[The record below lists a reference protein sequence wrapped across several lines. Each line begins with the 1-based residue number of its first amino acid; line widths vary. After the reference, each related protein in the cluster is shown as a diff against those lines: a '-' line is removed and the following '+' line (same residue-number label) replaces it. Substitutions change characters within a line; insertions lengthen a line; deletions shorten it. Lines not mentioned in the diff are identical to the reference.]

1 MLRKAVSRVALT
13 LAATMMFVTGSV
25 TDTFAQGSTGVIRG
39 RVVTPEGQPIVAA
52 RVTVVGTG
60 LGNVTDAQGNYFINN
75 VSAGLVTVRAASL
88 GYQAKEIKDQR
99 IIAGNTVTL
108 DFTLSASAVEVE
120 AIVVNGERNPLVPRD
135 QVSSRAIVTGETIDK
150 LPMDN
155 SANIIRLQPGVIS
168 TNRGDGY
175 SIRGSREGEAAVYI
189 DGVPIRR
196 LQTGSTQ
203 NEIEVPT
210 NGLAQVDVTTGGISA
225 RFGNAQSGVINFVT
239 KSGGTTYSG
248 SASLQSTDLAPLW
261 WRTGLTRGELSFGGP
276 VPFVNRLS
284 FFAALTLEGQRYGT
298 SSTRQETHAPNY
310 IITGLDTVI
319 RLPRTNAAKLSGC
332 TNSVGA
338 TCDSV
343 DIFVPKFTDIANGD
357 SEFKGLGIRNLGS
370 TSDETVIS
378 SKLTYGLGRGSK
390 LDLSWQGRRGQS
402 VSYGLTNP
410 ESQSGSLNVNHILT
424 ASGYFILNQSAD
436 HALALDTKVSYQ
448 VGRGNS
454 GPLDIAW
461 LNDNRQGLMG
471 FHLTG
476 LKFIVNDLQ
485 DRYPVSEKQ
494 LLASRSKI
502 IPPGLDYYFKDKPEY
517 LNYGETAARSG
528 AAGLAASLRY
538 SPYGGTAGSTQ
549 GIGDPGL
556 AWDQNSRWYTT
567 AQLDYQMTRYNRI
580 WIGGEMTTEKDDA
593 FSIGTFSGSSGMSRF
608 TPKFGGIFLQD
619 RLDIGDVVLETGLRY
634 DRFDANYFFPRI
646 PGFAATLPDSLT
658 KDKWIDPGYQGVCG
672 GVSDAI
678 IASCVAAGTDTSFL
692 GRIKENTDCGGD
704 LTAAKR
710 TNADGVAVCK
720 NNFIDSKVHTVLS
733 PKIAVSFPVTTS
745 STFRLSY
752 GQNAQTPP
760 LSTIFSNVLDDG
772 RNTNTL
778 YGRDVDIPRTI
789 QFEAGYRQVFSG
801 STVIDV
807 AMYSKTNRNSLSYRK
822 ASYTDPVTGA
832 PFLFNVLE
840 NADYSIARGADVT
853 LDKRISDVLDLTLN
867 YSYIDARGTGSDPG
881 TFTNIFARNTSNFAA
896 INPLLPPEGPEILL
910 PVDQSAAHTLS
921 SIMTLQLPSDFARS
935 NKIANAILGNVG
947 VFTTARV
954 QSGLPYTR
962 LDPKVGGNLSDAGPP
977 TSTFFGA
984 IAEQLNASH
993 LPMQKSL
1000 DARITKGF
1008 KVFNKQLSAFADFR
1022 NPLNLENTSSVYLQT
1037 GTVTHQALQDESI
1050 LGSMQSALLDS
1061 NIDVK
1066 DFAVCRTPDVLSS
1079 CLGLGSVNSDNQESA
1094 VNRYMLIQAEK
1105 RFGNGDGIFTVAEQ
1119 KNLYTTSYVISN
1131 GPQNRRNSIQSMRI
1145 GIEINF

>member
-25 TDTFAQGSTGVIRG
+25 TDTFAQGSTGKIQG
-39 RVVTPEGQPIVAA
+39 RVVTADGQPIAAA

-75 VSAGLVTVRAASL
+75 VAAGLVTVRAASL
-88 GYQAKEIKDQR
+88 GYQAFEYKDQR
-99 IIAGNTVTL
+99 ILAGNTTTL
-108 DFTLSASAVEVE
+108 DFKLTPSAVEVE
-120 AIVVNGERNPLVPRD
+120 AIVVTGDRNPLVPRD
-135 QVSSRAIVTGETIDK
+135 QVASRSIVTGETIDR
-150 LPMDN
+150 LPLDQAA
-155 SANIIRLQPGVIS
+155 SIIKLQPGVIS

-196 LQTGSTQ
+196 LQNGSTQ

-225 RFGNAQSGVINFVT
+225 RFGNAQSGVINYVT

-248 SASLQSTDLAPLW
+248 SASLQSTDLAPMW
-261 WRTGLTRGELSFGGP
+261 WRSGLTRGELSFGGP

-284 FFAALTLEGQRYGT
+284 FFSALTLEGNKYGT
-298 SSTRQETHAPNY
+298 SSSRQETHDPNF

-332 TNSVGA
+332 TNGTTGA

-357 SEFKGLGIRNLGS
+357 DEFNGLGIRNLGS
-370 TSDETVIS
+370 SSDEAVIS
-378 SKLTYGLGRGSK
+378 TKLTYGLGRGSK
-390 LDLSWQGRRGQS
+390 IDLSWQGRRGQS
-402 VSYGLTNP
+402 LSYGLTNP
-410 ESQSGSLNVNHILT
+410 ESQSGSVNVNHIVT

-448 VGRGNS
+448 VGGGHS
-454 GPLDIAW
+454 GPLDISW
-461 LNDNRQGLMG
+461 LNDNRQGFLGM
-471 FHLTG
+471 HLGG
-476 LKFIVNDLQ
+476 LDFIVDDLK
-485 DRYPVSEKQ
+485 DRYPISDKQ

-502 IPPGLDYYFKDKPEY
+502 IPTGLDYFFKDRPEY
-517 LNYGETAARSG
+517 LNYGETTARSG
-528 AAGLAASLRY
+528 AAGLASSLRY
-538 SPYGGTAGSTQ
+538 SPYAGVAGSTQ
-549 GIGDPGL
+549 GIGNPTL

-567 AQLDYQMTRYNRI
+567 AQIDYQMTRYNRV
-580 WIGGEMTTEKDDA
+580 WFGGELTSERDDA
-593 FSIGTFSGSSGMSRF
+593 FSIATFSGSSGMSRF
-608 TPKFGGIFLQD
+608 TPKFGGVFLQD

-658 KDKWIDPGYQGVCG
+658 KDKWVDAGLQGVCG
-672 GVSDAI
+672 GVTDAI
-678 IASCVAAGTDTSFL
+678 VASCVAAGTDTSFL
-692 GRIKENTDCGGD
+692 ARIKENTDCGGD
-704 LTAAKR
+704 ATAAKR
-710 TNADGVAVCK
+710 TNADGVVVCK
-720 NNFIDSKVHTVLS
+720 NNFIPSKIHTVLS

-760 LSTIFSNVLDDG
+760 LSTIFSNVVDDG

-778 YGRDVDIPRTI
+778 YGRDVDIPRTT

-822 ASYTDPVTGA
+822 VNYTDPVTGA

-840 NADYSIARGADVT
+840 NADYGIARGADVT
-853 LDKRISDVLDLTLN
+853 LDKRISDILDLTLN
-867 YSYIDARGTGSDPG
+867 YSYLDARGTGSDPN
-881 TFTNIFARNTSNFAA
+881 TFTNIFARNTSNFSA
-896 INPLLPPEGPEILL
+896 INPLTPPEGPEILL
-910 PVDQSAAHTLS
+910 PLDQSPAHSLS
-921 SIMTLQLPSDFARS
+921 SVMTLQLPSDFARG

-947 VFTTARV
+947 IFTTARV

-962 LDPKVGGNLSDAGPP
+962 LNPTPILGDDGPP
-977 TSTFFGA
+977 TSTFSGT

-993 LPMQKSL
+993 LPMNKSL
-1000 DARITKGF
+1000 DARITKGLRI
-1008 KVFNKQLSAFADFR
+1008 FNKQMSVFADFR
-1022 NPLNLENTSSVYLQT
+1022 NPLNLENTSRVYLQT
-1037 GTVTHQALQDESI
+1037 GTVTHQALLDQTVLSS
-1050 LGSMQSALLDS
+1050 LQSSLLDS
-1061 NIDVK
+1061 NIDVN
-1066 DFAVCRTPDVLSS
+1066 DFAVCRTPDVLAS
-1079 CLGLGSVNSDNQESA
+1079 CLGIGSPNSDNAENA

-1105 RFGNGDGIFTVAEQ
+1105 RFGNGDGIFTVDEQ
-1119 KNLYTTSYVISN
+1119 KNLYTTSYLIGN
-1131 GPQNRRNSIQSMRI
+1131 GPQTKRNSIQAMRL